1 MAVHCGLR
9 QWPAVRAWLSTA
21 PVPVASLHL
30 AAADGRAAQQ
40 LSQLLCSPHFQQVC
54 APPTPTPPT
63 PVSFVAPCRK
73 PLRSEYCPKTVG
85 DGYARQARNLTI
97 RSLTDG
103 GCSLQSRKALVCH

>member
-1 MAVHCGLR
+1 MGREAVAVHCGLR

-54 APPTPTPPT
+54 APPHPHPPH
-63 PVSFVAPCRK
+63 PCF
-73 PLRSEYCPKTVG
+73 LRRLLS
-85 DGYARQARNLTI
+85 QA
-97 RSLTDG
+97 
-103 GCSLQSRKALVCH
+103 AAF